1 MFWLFC
7 VFNATRIFE
16 LVRILE
22 GGGVFVFGF
31 IFSYTISTPD
41 TEKSIKLYIDG
52 AHQMHHGTQG
62 NNSLRV
68 LSKSVNIRET
78 VDAQGI
84 PRHNLMVLRKIS
96 VGEC

>member
-1 MFWLFC
+1 MYLDAYFRTQSPHQIRKRAR
-7 VFNATRIFE
+7 N
-16 LVRILE
+16 
-22 GGGVFVFGF
+22 
-31 IFSYTISTPD
+31 
-41 TEKSIKLYIDG
+41 YIDDG
-52 AHQMHHGTQG
+52 AHLMHHGTQG

-84 PRHNLMVLRKIS
+84 PRHNLMVLRNMS